1 MTPAELRANLLALD
15 PVGMTQRKL
24 AALLGRDE
32 RTIRHWLAGSRSISR
47 EVAILVRLLAAGRI
61 TIADIEAARGE
72 PSGGIVQPP
81 GCAPNR
87 WHRTTPPRATIR
99 HLIRR

>member
-1 MTPAELRANLLALD
+1 VTPAELRANLLALD

-81 GCAPNR
+81 G
-87 WHRTTPPRATIR
+87 
-99 HLIRR
+99 